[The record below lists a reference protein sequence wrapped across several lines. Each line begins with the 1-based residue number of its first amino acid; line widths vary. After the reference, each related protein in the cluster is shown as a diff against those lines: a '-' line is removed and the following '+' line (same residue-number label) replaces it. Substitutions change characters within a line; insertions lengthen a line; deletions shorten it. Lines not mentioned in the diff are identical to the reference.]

1 MGGIEPF
8 EIKVGEGQ
16 LIYVESERG
25 GRIGLGGG
33 VGELIRL
40 GMADFAL
47 GSVVRDGP
55 DLESSR
61 RE

>member
-1 MGGIEPF
+1 M
-8 EIKVGEGQ
+8 GEGQ

-33 VGELIRL
+33 VGEFIRL

-55 DLESSR
+55 DLETSR

>member
-1 MGGIEPF
+1 M
-8 EIKVGEGQ
+8 GEGQ

-25 GRIGLGGG
+25 GRIGLSGG

-40 GMADFAL
+40 GMTDLAL

-55 DLESSR
+55 DLETSR